1 MGSEMC
7 IRDSSITARTSYAAP
22 RYMASNAAEITD
34 RRQLPIV
41 FNVYN
46 HARRAEFKHL
56 PSESNRSWRT
66 APVDRPAYAMPPAPH
81 DSYADFVAGRMSATW
96 TSEELLRSRQ
106 CDAYFSP
113 DAARSSEA
121 TASDAARDEI
131 SAAYHAREEIER
143 SWRRISS
150 RAFPRRS
157 KWTAEALL
165 Q

>member
-1 MGSEMC
+1 MDPVD
-7 IRDSSITARTSYAAP
+7 R
-22 RYMASNAAEITD
+22 ITD
-34 RRQLPIV
+34 RRQLPIIFDA
-41 FNVYN
+41 FNY
-46 HARRAEFKHL
+46 ARRSEFKHL
-56 PSESNRSWRT
+56 PSESTRTWRT
-66 APVDRPAYAMPPAPH
+66 PAVTYGPAYAVPPAPH

>member
-1 MGSEMC
+1 
-7 IRDSSITARTSYAAP
+7 
-22 RYMASNAAEITD
+22 MASNAAEITD

-113 DAARSSEA
+113 DAARCRRSA
-121 TASDAARDEI
+121 RLDVVMTRRRRKAAI
-131 SAAYHAREEIER
+131 SRRAAPRPRHDHQKT
-143 SWRRISS
+143 
-150 RAFPRRS
+150 RAFPQLQPTQHTNPRACDRHRPRS
-157 KWTAEALL
+157 
-165 Q
+165 

>member
-1 MGSEMC
+1 
-7 IRDSSITARTSYAAP
+7 
-22 RYMASNAAEITD
+22 MASNAAAEITD

-66 APVDRPAYAMPPAPH
+66 VPVDRPAYAMPPAPH